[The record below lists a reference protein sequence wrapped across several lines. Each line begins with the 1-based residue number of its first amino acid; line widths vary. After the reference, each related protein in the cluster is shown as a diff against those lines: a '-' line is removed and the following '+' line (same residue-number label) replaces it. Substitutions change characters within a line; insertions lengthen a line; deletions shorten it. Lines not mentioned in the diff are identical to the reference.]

1 MIRVLIERRIKPGKE
16 MEAARLLLE
25 LRSQGMKQPGY
36 ISGET
41 LYFLDDPSL
50 WMVISTWT
58 DIDSWTAWH
67 TVSERDQLNSKMA
80 SVTSEEE
87 KVRIYGNV
95 SDLVAST
102 IREVLLE

>member
-25 LRSQGMKQPGY
+25 LRSHAMKQPGY

-41 LYFLDDPSL
+41 VYFLDDPSL

-58 DIDSWTAWH
+58 DIDSWTAWYTASDRDHH
-67 TVSERDQLNSKMA
+67 TNKMA
-80 SVTSEEE
+80 PVTSETE
-87 KVRIYGNV
+87 KVRIFGNV

>member
-25 LRSQGMKQPGY
+25 LRSHGMKQPGY

-50 WMVISTWT
+50 WMVISTWS
-58 DIDSWTAWH
+58 DIESWTAWK
-67 TVSERDQLNSKMA
+67 TSPERNELSGKMTP
-80 SVTSEEE
+80 VTSEGET
-87 KVRIYGNV
+87 VRIFGNV